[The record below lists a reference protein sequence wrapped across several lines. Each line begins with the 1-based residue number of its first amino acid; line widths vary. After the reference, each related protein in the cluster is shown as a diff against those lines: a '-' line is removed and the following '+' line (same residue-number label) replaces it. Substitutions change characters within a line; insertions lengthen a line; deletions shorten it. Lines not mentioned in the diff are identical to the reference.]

1 MKCCTVK
8 LETEQLLIV
17 KKGIY
22 CSLKIWQNFE
32 MEVCVWRG
40 MGDISR
46 EILFRNSKVIYR
58 WSIHFLL
65 YLNIEAMQF
74 MRTVKDCY
82 HKFVRFVLVTI
93 AKTGA
98 GRWIEKVSILTFLT
112 WTFSWKQVKCLS
124 FPLWHNGSLLHLMH
138 VITRAHASTCTTIL
152 MHVKIAQVIS
162 VYQTYCLESGMK
174 KIKQKTK
181 TSNLMVDHFFF
192 SLKVALP
199 CMTSE

>member
-1 MKCCTVK
+1 MLYSKVRYRTV
-8 LETEQLLIV
+8 INCM
-17 KKGIY
+17 KGIY

-32 MEVCVWRG
+32 MEVCVCRG
-40 MGDISR
+40 MGDISS

-65 YLNIEAMQF
+65 YLNIEALQF

-98 GRWIEKVSILTFLT
+98 GRWIKKVSILTFLT
-112 WTFSWKQVKCLS
+112 WTFSWKQVKGLS
-124 FPLWHNGSLLHLMH
+124 FPLWHNGSLFHLMH

-162 VYQTYCLESGMK
+162 VYQIFVWRVEWRK
-174 KIKQKTK
+174 
-181 TSNLMVDHFFF
+181 
-192 SLKVALP
+192 
-199 CMTSE
+199 